1 MSTEKSEEALN
12 KNRSSF
18 VLLTVSLVLSLVSM
32 TVVVVLTSPVSG
44 GPVTI
49 FFFLSLLLLF
59 IFSLVLLV
67 FRFLPQRVRNV
78 SISSSSYYYIA
89 FSVALGAIFLV
100 GLQTLQ
106 QLRLIDI
113 ILVLIFEVLINFY
126 LARRF

>member
-1 MSTEKSEEALN
+1 MSTKKSEDTPS

-18 VLLTVSLVLSLVSM
+18 VLLTVSSVLSLLGM
-32 TVVVVLTSPVSG
+32 TVLVVLASPVSG

-49 FFFLSLLLLF
+49 FLFLLLLLLF
-59 IFSLVLLV
+59 VFSLVLLV
-67 FRFLPQRVRNV
+67 FKFLLHSASNVR
-78 SISSSSYYYIA
+78 ISTSSYYYIA

-126 LARRF
+126 LPRRF